1 MSKPNMVSTQMYT
14 VYTWLAFRYQGQVLL
29 LQMIISQVLPAVTN
43 DFLFHQQP
51 LGTLDEEHQAS
62 KRMEERRDHEKSPS
76 IKQPRDRVPA

>member
-1 MSKPNMVSTQMYT
+1 MVSTQMYT

-62 KRMEERRDHEKSPS
+62 ASRAAVVKEEVSRPHDLNLSLL
-76 IKQPRDRVPA
+76 

>member
-1 MSKPNMVSTQMYT
+1 MVSTQMYT

-51 LGTLDEEHQAS
+51 LGTLDEEHKKENPLGS
-62 KRMEERRDHEKSPS
+62 KEIWESREMS
-76 IKQPRDRVPA
+76 